1 MKKIDYSGLG
11 LTEDEIKVFKREIE
25 ILTSGQERYLDHR
38 DENDYSPASAV
49 KYLTL
54 AGWTDVKQNRL
65 MVISSIQ
72 KQLPYLSMRKISQL
86 LHQVDQRFKDMEG
99 VLIETKIFKRK
110 QDFYFSDSPAQG
122 KQQKVVLQTGEVFE
136 SIKAAAH
143 ARNVSEPTM
152 ARWLRR
158 DMV

>member
-11 LTEDEIKVFKREIE
+11 LEPHEIKVFSRELE
-25 ILTSGQERYLDHR
+25 ILTSGHERYLDHR
-38 DENDYSPASAV
+38 NEGDYSPESAV

-65 MVISSIQ
+65 MIIDAIRERLPDFKRHEISRI
-72 KQLPYLSMRKISQL
+72 
-86 LHQVDQRFKDMEG
+86 LHQVEERFKEIEG
-99 VLIETKIFKRK
+99 VFSDTKAFKK
-110 QDFYFSDSPAQG
+110 KKPFYLSDSPAQG